1 MTPSSRTHWRVEGIH
16 PDKREPFNIFINFYR
31 TKAKADEAKAE
42 IERQG
47 YEHVTIIPPAAVK
60 QLG

>member
-1 MTPSSRTHWRVEGIH
+1 MKPSSRTHWRVEGIH
-16 PDKREPFNIFINFYR
+16 PDKKEPFDTYINFFATQ
-31 TKAKADEAKAE
+31 TKAQEAAAE

-47 YEHVTIIPPAAVK
+47 FEHVNIIPPAAIK